1 MTKVIAYPASDIDKI
16 IKLDCVN
23 HFKIINYEI
32 NLKPSKCFKRKK
44 NWTSVTD
51 GFVLFQSHP
60 TG

>member
-23 HFKIINYEI
+23 HFKIINYLI

-51 GFVLFQSHP
+51 GFVLFQSQP